1 MDIARLR
8 DEFAVLRRQAYLNA
22 GSDGPVPSAALIAAR
37 AELERQ
43 ASEGR
48 FVAHFERR
56 GELTTALRAAYAGL
70 LGCEPADVALTTST
84 TEGISIAVAG
94 LQLGPGDEIVTSD
107 EEHPGMLGPL
117 QAAHEIGG
125 ATVRIVPLG
134 AVADAVGP
142 ATRLVACSH
151 VSWVTG
157 SVAPAALA
165 ELDVPVLLDG
175 AQGVGALPVDVR
187 ELGCDLYAGAGQKWL
202 CGPDGTG
209 MLYVSPGIRERLT
222 PITRSYGSFADPG
235 PGLDSVLHTDAR
247 RYDTPSLSAEALAFA
262 EAALVTLAEAS
273 WPAVHERGRTLAAR
287 LAEALRDRG
296 HAVVP
301 RGDTT
306 LVAFSCVDA
315 KDERDR
321 LAERDV
327 IVRDLPGRDLL
338 RASVG
343 AWNDEHDVERLLA
356 ALDAPAASSS

>member
-8 DEFAVLRRQAYLNA
+8 DEFAVLRRHAYLNA

-43 ASEGR
+43 ASDGR
-48 FVAHFERR
+48 FIAHFERR
-56 GELTTALRAAYAGL
+56 VELTTAVRAAYAGL
-70 LGCEPADVALTTST
+70 LGCEPTDVALTTST

-94 LQLGPGDEIVTSD
+94 LRLGPGDEIVTSD
-107 EEHPGMLGPL
+107 EEHPGMIGPL
-117 QAAHEIGG
+117 PAAQEIGG
-125 ATVRIVPLG
+125 ATVRIVPLD

-157 SVAPAALA
+157 AVAPAALA

-175 AQGVGALPVDVR
+175 AQGIGAVPVDVG

-202 CGPDGTG
+202 CGADGTG
-209 MLYVSPGIRERLT
+209 MLYVSPAIRERLT
-222 PITRSYGSFADPG
+222 PITRSYGSFVDPG
-235 PGLDSVLHTDAR
+235 PGLDAVLHTDAR

-262 EAALVTLAEAS
+262 EAALVTLADAG

-287 LAEALRDRG
+287 LAEALGERG
-296 HAVVP
+296 HAVAP

-306 LVAFSCVDA
+306 LVAFSCADA

-321 LAERDV
+321 LAERGV
-327 IVRDLPGRDLL
+327 IVRDLPGREQL

-343 AWNDEHDVERLLA
+343 AWNDEGDLERLLA
-356 ALDAPAASSS
+356 ALEETGS

>member
-1 MDIARLR
+1 
-8 DEFAVLRRQAYLNA
+8 
-22 GSDGPVPSAALIAAR
+22 
-37 AELERQ
+37 
-43 ASEGR
+43 
-48 FVAHFERR
+48 
-56 GELTTALRAAYAGL
+56 
-70 LGCEPADVALTTST
+70 
-84 TEGISIAVAG
+84 
-94 LQLGPGDEIVTSD
+94 
-107 EEHPGMLGPL
+107 MLGPL
-117 QAAHEIGG
+117 QAAQEIGG
-125 ATVRIVPLG
+125 ATVRIVPLE

-157 SVAPAALA
+157 SVAPAELA

-175 AQGVGALPVDVR
+175 AQGVGALPVDVG

-273 WPAVHERGRTLAAR
+273 WPAVHERGRTLAAQ
-287 LAEALRDRG
+287 LAEALGDRG
-296 HAVVP
+296 LAVAP

-306 LVAFSCVDA
+306 LVTFSCVDP

-321 LAERDV
+321 LAERGV
-327 IVRDLPGRDLL
+327 IVRDLPGREQL

-356 ALDAPAASSS
+356 ALGATPASGS